1 MKHKDQKVTN
11 RTLNI
16 NPLRA
21 AHFDHQK
28 TRYAFYVLGDLVTMV
43 TIVTKGQVYQ
53 MELTRKQKLL

>member
-21 AHFDHQK
+21 ADFDHQK
-28 TRYAFYVLGDLVTMV
+28 TRHAFYVSGDLVTMV

-53 MELTRKQKLL
+53 MELTRKQKLF